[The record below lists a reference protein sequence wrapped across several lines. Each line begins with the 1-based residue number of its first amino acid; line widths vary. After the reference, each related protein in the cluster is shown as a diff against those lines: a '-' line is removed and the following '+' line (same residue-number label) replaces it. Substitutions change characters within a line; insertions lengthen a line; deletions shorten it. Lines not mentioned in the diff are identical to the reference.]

1 MQMSHQTLL
10 NIPPDLPKDCT
21 HGEQN
26 EPGSCGSMPGSAAQ
40 SGSTCVPARP
50 HRSPRISYR
59 CHTGEGMKAPSS
71 TTQINIEVLFQL
83 DQTSWSISCQLGQV
97 QWPRA
102 RTFQKGSLCGC
113 KGGNHSNDAHGDR
126 RSLRRQNRNDRQRLA
141 KTLRNQGIMHGE
153 EISYIS

>member
-1 MQMSHQTLL
+1 MSHQTLL
-10 NIPPDLPKDCT
+10 NIPPKDLPKDCT

-83 DQTSWSISCQLGQV
+83 DQTSWSISSLVKSNGPGPQGPYFPERKLVQLQ
-97 QWPRA
+97 
-102 RTFQKGSLCGC
+102 
-113 KGGNHSNDAHGDR
+113 
-126 RSLRRQNRNDRQRLA
+126 RRQSQQRCAWRQEKLEA
-141 KTLRNQGIMHGE
+141 AEQE
-153 EISYIS
+153 